1 MRESLF
7 VVTLAA
13 CGLPHV
19 AQAGILAGPITNPA
33 NGNQYILLTQNTWA
47 ASQAEA
53 LALGGNL
60 VTINDQAEQD
70 WVFDVFSRAGGSGRG
85 LWIGLSRPSA
95 GSAFQWASGDP
106 LSYTHW
112 APGEPNFAEERFVYM
127 LPTLG
132 GTPLAGYWNND
143 YDRTIAAYTG
153 FNYSIPQF
161 ALHGVVEIV
170 PSPST
175 AALLGL
181 SALSLG
187 RRRRR

>member
-1 MRESLF
+1 MRERLII
-7 VVTLAA
+7 VALVALGCTHAA
-13 CGLPHV
+13 KADV
-19 AQAGILAGPITNPA
+19 LAGPITNPA

-85 LWIGLSRPSA
+85 LWIGLSRPSTN
-95 GSAFQWASGDP
+95 SPFQWASGEP
-106 LSYTHW
+106 LSYTRW
-112 APGEPNFAEERFVYM
+112 AQGEPNFGEERFVYM

-143 YDRTIAAYTG
+143 YDRTTAAYTG
-153 FNYSIPQF
+153 LNYSIPQF

-175 AALLGL
+175 AALLGFG
-181 SALSLG
+181 ALTLG

>member
-1 MRESLF
+1 MRETLF
-7 VVTLAA
+7 IVALAVS
-13 CGLPHV
+13 GLPH
-19 AQAGILAGPITNPA
+19 AAKADILAGPITNPA

-47 ASQAEA
+47 ASQTEA

-60 VTINDQAEQD
+60 VTVNDQAEQD
-70 WVFDVFSRAGGSGRG
+70 WVFDVFARAGGSGRG

-95 GSAFQWASGDP
+95 SSPFQWASGEP
-106 LSYTHW
+106 LGYTHW
-112 APGEPNFAEERFVYM
+112 APGEPNFGDERFVYM

-143 YDRTIAAYTG
+143 YDRTTAAYTG
-153 FNYSIPQF
+153 LNYSIPQF

-187 RRRRR
+187 KRRRR